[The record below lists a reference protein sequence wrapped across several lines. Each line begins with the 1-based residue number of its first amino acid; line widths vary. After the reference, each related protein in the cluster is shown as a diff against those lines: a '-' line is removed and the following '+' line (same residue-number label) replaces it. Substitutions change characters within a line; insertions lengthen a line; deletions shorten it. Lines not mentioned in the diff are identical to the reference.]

1 MLAMQ
6 GGGCSAL
13 GENGVGRLLMLALLL
28 DPILVRVVLPLLLE
42 FEPFLAAAAD
52 LLGSLLLIL
61 KLGCPRAL
69 RRTW

>member
-6 GGGCSAL
+6 GGGRSAL
-13 GENGVGRLLMLALLL
+13 RENSVGRLLMLALLL

>member
-1 MLAMQ
+1 
-6 GGGCSAL
+6 
-13 GENGVGRLLMLALLL
+13 MLALLL

-42 FEPFLAAAAD
+42 FEPFLAATAD

-61 KLGCPRAL
+61 KLGCSRAL